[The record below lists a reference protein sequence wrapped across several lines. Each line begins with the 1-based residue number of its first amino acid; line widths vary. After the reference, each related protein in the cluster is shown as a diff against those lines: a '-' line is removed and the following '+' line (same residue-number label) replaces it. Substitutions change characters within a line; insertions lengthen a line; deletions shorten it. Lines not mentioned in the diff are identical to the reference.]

1 MRSISRYAA
10 ACVLTLATLTG
21 AATAASAASGSGGGG
36 GGGGGGTGG
45 GGGGTTTTVTNGAI
59 RSVSAAPVCDA
70 GSTMSLTLDKGFD
83 KRVEA
88 VMNLFVQ
95 SGRWEFHIDNVTTG
109 KPVLGFATSLGPV
122 STRITI
128 LGAGVPVGTSELHF
142 VATRRDFGSTLEPD
156 QPLAPLAETCS
167 ATLFV
172 TGR

>member
-10 ACVLTLATLTG
+10 ACALTLATLTG
-21 AATAASAASGSGGGG
+21 AASAASAASGSGGG

-45 GGGGTTTTVTNGAI
+45 GGGGTTTTATNGAI
-59 RSVSAAPVCDA
+59 RPVSAAPVCDA
-70 GSTMSLTLDKGFD
+70 GSTMTVTLDKGFD

-88 VMNLFVQ
+88 VMDLFVQ
-95 SGRWEFHIDNVTTG
+95 TGRWEFHIDNVTTG

-128 LGAGVPVGTSELHF
+128 LGGAVPVGTSELHF
-142 VATRRDFGSTLEPD
+142 VATRRDFGSLLEPTS
-156 QPLAPLAETCS
+156 PLAPLAETCT
-167 ATLFV
+167 ATMFV

>member
-45 GGGGTTTTVTNGAI
+45 GGGGTSANGAI
-59 RSVSAAPVCDA
+59 RPVSAVPTCDA
-70 GSTMSLTLDKGFD
+70 GSTITLTLDKGFD

-88 VMNLFVQ
+88 VMDLFVQ
-95 SGRWEFHIDNVTTG
+95 TGRWEFHIDNVTTG

-122 STRITI
+122 SSRITI
-128 LGAGVPVGTSELHF
+128 LGGAVPVGTSELRF
-142 VATRRDFGSTLEPD
+142 VATRRDFGSTLEPTS
-156 QPLAPLAETCS
+156 PLAPLAETCS
-167 ATLFV
+167 ATVFV